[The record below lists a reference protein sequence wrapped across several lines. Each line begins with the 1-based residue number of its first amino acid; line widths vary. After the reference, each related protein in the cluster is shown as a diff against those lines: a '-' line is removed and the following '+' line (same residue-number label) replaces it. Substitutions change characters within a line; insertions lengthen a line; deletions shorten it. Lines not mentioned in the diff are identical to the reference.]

1 VGDPDFQ
8 NQVLS
13 TLSDIRERLARV
25 EAVHVERCSAQGR
38 RLDDLED
45 RQNQQE
51 QAIQG
56 LKEHRSF
63 TRGQQAALTAAGTVL
78 GSAAGAVAAH
88 FLGGK

>member
-1 VGDPDFQ
+1 MGEPDFQ
-8 NQVLS
+8 TEVLS
-13 TLSDIRERLARV
+13 RLTIICERLTV
-25 EAVHVERCSAQGR
+25 LETVQVERCGAQGK
-38 RLDDLED
+38 RLDDLAERQD
-45 RQNQQE
+45 RQDE
-51 QAIQG
+51 AIQG